1 MSDAKSGMPAP
12 NGDHVEIPDDGI
24 PDPFQDAIRGTRFI
38 MRYEH
43 RSHIPRLHPSRL
55 WRLVL
60 GIGLVIA
67 GIINA
72 FIPGP
77 GGSLM
82 LLAGL
87 FVLAGES
94 KILARMFDWAEVRFS
109 RQVDWALR
117 HKILALCIT
126 SACALTAVT
135 LLGYAYTQLR

>member
-1 MSDAKSGMPAP
+1 MNESSANDEPSSAT
-12 NGDHVEIPDDGI
+12 IPDDGLA
-24 PDPFQDAIRGTRFI
+24 DPFQDAVRGTRFI

-43 RSHIPRLHPSRL
+43 RAHISRLHPSRL
-55 WRLVL
+55 WRLLL
-60 GIGLVIA
+60 GVGLVIA

-94 KILARMFDWAEVRFS
+94 RLLARLFDWAEVRFS
-109 RQVDWALR
+109 RQVDWALK

-135 LLGYAYTQLR
+135 LLGLLYRNLHA